1 MDQKEKIYRDY
12 HDKVYGYIR
21 SRISSVQDAE
31 DIAADVFVKVF
42 EKIGSFDESKAS
54 LSTWIYTITRNTLTD
69 YFRTRKVFD
78 EIQELSE
85 DDAST
90 EDDVC
95 KAEMLEILTKALEA
109 LDERERDIVVFRY
122 YFNKQL
128 KDIASQMGISY
139 AYVRVLHNRAL
150 QNLRLFLE
158 NQ

>member
-1 MDQKEKIYRDY
+1 MDTREKIYSDY
-12 HDKVYGYIR
+12 RSKVFGYIR
-21 SRISSVQDAE
+21 SRVNSVQDAE
-31 DIAADVFVKVF
+31 DIVADVFLKVY
-42 EKIGSFDESKAS
+42 EKLESYDESKAS

-69 YFRTRKVFD
+69 YYRTRKAFD

-95 KAEMLEILTKALEA
+95 HAEMLEILAKALEA

-128 KDIASQMGISY
+128 KDIAAQMGISY

-150 QNLRLFLE
+150 QNLRLFFE